1 VSATRSDGVTKP
13 SVLDSFALIAF
24 LAKERGFGKVRT
36 LLHEARVSDEPL
48 LMNEINIGEVYYL
61 TAKEHST
68 AKADAFLQIL
78 ETLPIRI
85 LGNTFQQ
92 VLDAALLKAQFHI
105 SYADAFAVATAIREE
120 ARLVTGDP
128 ELRAVTGLV
137 EIHWL

>member
-68 AKADAFLQIL
+68 AKADAF
-78 ETLPIRI
+78 
-85 LGNTFQQ
+85 
-92 VLDAALLKAQFHI
+92 
-105 SYADAFAVATAIREE
+105 AVATAIREE